1 MKRLVMQITGVVILA
16 SALVAAQQPAPAPK
30 DPGLVLRVTTRMVL
44 VDAVVLDKQ
53 GHPVK
58 GLKPDDFTVTENG
71 APQHIASFSEH
82 GSEHAN
88 AAPPPVLPPHVTTNR
103 PSVTQA
109 NAENGTVAVLLLD
122 GLNTPPQD
130 QIYVKQQMLKFLARQ
145 YDPNTRLAVLALTN
159 KLTVLQNFTQ
169 DPLLLRAVLD
179 RYLAQTPAVARNS
192 DQTGMA
198 PASLP
203 QPTINLPA
211 QAIGAPGGAGTPPPD
226 PGLPATLA
234 AGGANASIQE
244 DIAYMTD
251 RFERESENFA
261 LDTRISVTLGALE
274 QIARF
279 MSGQSGRKVLLW
291 FSTGFPFSVVGDSPS
306 AMEAERD
313 YGDQIRRTINLLN
326 DAHIATYTIDAGGLA
341 PSSTLGDPSI
351 SGRDPGKVVL
361 GIDTNRTLSS
371 ESFQRFSTHD
381 ALETIARDTGGR
393 YFNGND
399 LDQAIQSALKESS
412 SYYMLGYYPSNK
424 KWDGKFRNVKLQVD
438 QPGTTLRYRRGYFA
452 VNPADWKKDN
462 SEQTLTAALTGNSL
476 PSTEVTFLA
485 RALPPLPDSDTV
497 VEFAID
503 PSTLLF
509 QAESENLQT
518 EPGNRR
524 TGPGNR
530 RTESGNLPAESGSFH
545 HCSLQLEVQVFTP
558 DGKRVKAEVQTAE
571 ASLPDTIYEKARK
584 QEIPMKVPIRLA
596 PGKYI
601 LRLGVRDN
609 LTGLFGTADLL
620 LEVPAKLES
629 KR

>member
-1 MKRLVMQITGVVILA
+1 MKRFVVQITVLVVLA
-16 SALVAAQQPAPAPK
+16 GALVAQQPTAPAEES
-30 DPGLVLRVTTRMVL
+30 GLVVRVTTRMVL
-44 VDAVVLDKQ
+44 VDAVVLDKE

-58 GLKPDDFTVTENG
+58 GLKSGDFTVVEDG
-71 APQHIASFSEH
+71 IRQSVASFSEH
-82 GSEHAN
+82 NSERAN
-88 AAPPPVLPPHVTTNR
+88 AAPPPALPPHVTTNR
-103 PSVTQA
+103 PAVTQA
-109 NAENGTVAVLLLD
+109 NAENGNVAVLLLD

-145 YDPNTRLAVLALTN
+145 YDPNTKLAVFALTN

-179 RYLAQTPAVARNS
+179 RYMGQTPAVARS
-192 DQTGMA
+192 GGQMETPSASVPA
-198 PASLP
+198 P
-203 QPTINLPA
+203 TVNLPP
-211 QAIGAPGGAGTPPPD
+211 QATGGPTGSGPD

-234 AGGANASIQE
+234 AGGSNASIFE

-261 LDTRISVTLGALE
+261 RDTRISVTLAALE

-279 MSGQSGRKVLLW
+279 MSGQNGRKVLLW

-326 DAHIATYTIDAGGLA
+326 DAHVATYTIDAGGLV
-341 PSSTLGDPSI
+341 PSSLGDPSI

-361 GIDTNRTLSS
+361 GIDTNRTLAT

-381 ALETIARDTGGR
+381 AMETIARDTGGR

-412 SYYMLGYYPSNK
+412 SYYMLGYYPSKK
-424 KWDGKFRNVKLQVD
+424 KWDGKFRNIKLQVD
-438 QPGTTLRYRRGYFA
+438 RPGTQLRYRRGYFA
-452 VNPADWKKDN
+452 VSPSDWKKDN
-462 SEQTLTAALTGNSL
+462 GDQTLTKALTGNSL
-476 PSTEVTFLA
+476 PSTEVTFIA
-485 RALPPLPDSDTV
+485 RALPPQPDSDTM

-509 QAESENLQT
+509 QAESGSRQT
-518 EPGNRR
+518 ESGNRR

-530 RTESGNLPAESGSFH
+530 RTESGNLQAESGNFH
-545 HCSLQLEVQVFTP
+545 HCSLQLEVQAFTP
-558 DGKRVKAEVQTAE
+558 DGKRVKTEVQTAE
-571 ASLPDTIYEKARK
+571 ASLPEPTYEKVRK
-584 QEIPMKVPIRLA
+584 QELPMNVPIRLA

-609 LTGLFGTADLL
+609 LTGLFGTADLA
-620 LEVPAKLES
+620 LEVPGKRES

>member
-1 MKRLVMQITGVVILA
+1 MKRFVVQITVLVVLA
-16 SALVAAQQPAPAPK
+16 GALVAQQPSPPPEE
-30 DPGLVLRVTTRMVL
+30 PGLVLHVTTRMVL
-44 VDAVVLDKQ
+44 VDAVVLDKE

-71 APQHIASFSEH
+71 VRQHIASFSERD
-82 GSEHAN
+82 SERAT

-103 PSVTQA
+103 PAVTQP
-109 NAENGTVAVLLLD
+109 NAESGTVAVLLLD

-145 YDPNTRLAVLALTN
+145 YDPNTKLAVMALTN

-179 RYLAQTPAVARNS
+179 RYLGQTPALARRGG
-192 DQTGMA
+192 QTETA
-198 PASLP
+198 PASVP
-203 QPTINLPA
+203 PPTVNLPP
-211 QAIGAPGGAGTPPPD
+211 QATGGPTGSGPD

-234 AGGANASIQE
+234 AGGANASIFE

-261 LDTRISVTLGALE
+261 LDTRVSVTLAALE
-274 QIARF
+274 EIARF

-306 AMEAERD
+306 AMESERD

-326 DAHIATYTIDAGGLA
+326 DAHIATYTIDAGGLV
-341 PSSTLGDPSI
+341 PSSLGDPSL

-361 GIDTNRTLSS
+361 GIDTNRALAA
-371 ESFQRFSTHD
+371 ESFRRFSTHD
-381 ALETIARDTGGR
+381 AMETIARDTGGR

-399 LDQAIQSALKESS
+399 LDQAIQSALRESS

-438 QPGTTLRYRRGYFA
+438 QPGTQLRYRRGYFA
-452 VNPADWKKDN
+452 VNPSDWKKGN
-462 SEQTLTAALTGNSL
+462 GEQTLAAALTGNSL
-476 PSTEVTFLA
+476 PSTEVTFMA
-485 RALPPLPDSDTV
+485 RALPPQPDSDTV

-509 QAESENLQT
+509 RTESGNLQT
-518 EPGNRR
+518 ES
-524 TGPGNR
+524 GNR
-530 RTESGNLPAESGSFH
+530 RTESGNLQAESGSFH
-545 HCSLQLEVQVFTP
+545 HCSLQFEVQAFTP
-558 DGKRVKAEVQTAE
+558 EGKLVKAEVQTAE
-571 ASLPDTIYEKARK
+571 ASLPEPTYERVRK
-584 QEIPMKVPIRLA
+584 QELPMNVPIRLA

-609 LTGLFGTADLL
+609 LTGLFGTADLA
-620 LEVPAKLES
+620 LEVPGKRES

>member
-1 MKRLVMQITGVVILA
+1 MKRFVVQITVLMVLA
-16 SALVAAQQPAPAPK
+16 GALVAQQPTPPAEES
-30 DPGLVLRVTTRMVL
+30 GLVVRVTTRMVL
-44 VDAVVLDKQ
+44 VDAVVLDKE

-58 GLKPDDFTVTENG
+58 GLKSGDFTVVEDG
-71 APQHIASFSEH
+71 IRQSVASFSEH
-82 GSEHAN
+82 NSERAN
-88 AAPPPVLPPHVTTNR
+88 AAPPPALPPHVTTNR
-103 PSVTQA
+103 PAVTQA
-109 NAENGTVAVLLLD
+109 NAENGNVAVLLLD

-145 YDPNTRLAVLALTN
+145 YDPNTKLAVFALTN

-179 RYLAQTPAVARNS
+179 RYMGQTPAVARS
-192 DQTGMA
+192 GGQMETPSASVPA
-198 PASLP
+198 P
-203 QPTINLPA
+203 TVNLPP
-211 QAIGAPGGAGTPPPD
+211 QATGGPTGSGPD

-234 AGGANASIQE
+234 AGGSNASIFE

-261 LDTRISVTLGALE
+261 RDTRISVTLAALE

-279 MSGQSGRKVLLW
+279 MSGQNGRKVLLW

-326 DAHIATYTIDAGGLA
+326 DAHVATYTIDAGGLV
-341 PSSTLGDPSI
+341 PSSLGDPSI
-351 SGRDPGKVVL
+351 SGRDPGTVVL
-361 GIDTNRTLSS
+361 GIDTNRTLAT

-381 ALETIARDTGGR
+381 AMETIARDTGGR

-412 SYYMLGYYPSNK
+412 SYYMLGYYPSKK
-424 KWDGKFRNVKLQVD
+424 KWDGKFRNIKLQVD
-438 QPGTTLRYRRGYFA
+438 RPGTQLRYRRGYFA
-452 VNPADWKKDN
+452 VSPSDWKKDN
-462 SEQTLTAALTGNSL
+462 GDQTLTKALTGNSL
-476 PSTEVTFLA
+476 PSTEVTFMA
-485 RALPPLPDSDTV
+485 RALPPQPDSDTM

-509 QAESENLQT
+509 QAESGSLQT
-518 EPGNRR
+518 ESGTRR

-530 RTESGNLPAESGSFH
+530 RTESGNLQAESGNFH
-545 HCSLQLEVQVFTP
+545 HCSLQLEVQAFTP
-558 DGKRVKAEVQTAE
+558 DGKRVKTEVQTAE
-571 ASLPDTIYEKARK
+571 ASLPEPTYEKVRK
-584 QEIPMKVPIRLA
+584 QELPMNVPIRLA

-609 LTGLFGTADLL
+609 LTGLFGTADLA
-620 LEVPAKLES
+620 LEVPGKRES

>member
-1 MKRLVMQITGVVILA
+1 MKRLVVHMGMLLFA
-16 SALVAAQQPAPAPK
+16 GGLLAAQQPSPPK

-44 VDAVVLDKQ
+44 VDAIVLDKE

-58 GLKPDDFTVTENG
+58 GLKSEDFTMVEDG
-71 APQHIASFSEH
+71 IRQSVASFSEH
-82 GSEHAN
+82 NSEPTN
-88 AAPPPVLPPHVTTNR
+88 AAPPPALPPHVTTNR
-103 PSVTQA
+103 PALTQA
-109 NAENGTVAVLLLD
+109 NAENGIVAVLLLD
-122 GLNTPPQD
+122 GLNTPPRD

-145 YDPNTRLAVLALTN
+145 YDPNTKLAVFALTN

-179 RYLAQTPAVARNS
+179 RYMGQTPAVARRGG
-192 DQTGMA
+192 QTEMA
-198 PASLP
+198 SASVP
-203 QPTINLPA
+203 QPVVNLPA
-211 QAIGAPGGAGTPPPD
+211 RATGGPTGSGTD

-234 AGGANASIQE
+234 AGGASASIFE

-261 LDTRISVTLGALE
+261 LDTRISVTLAALE

-279 MSGQSGRKVLLW
+279 MSGQNGRKVLLW

-306 AMEAERD
+306 AMESERD
-313 YGDQIRRTINLLN
+313 YGVQIRRTINLLN
-326 DAHIATYTIDAGGLA
+326 DAHVATYTIDAGGLV
-341 PSSTLGDPSI
+341 PSSLGDPSI

-361 GIDTNRTLSS
+361 GIDTNRTLAT

-381 ALETIARDTGGR
+381 AMETIARDTGGR

-412 SYYMLGYYPSNK
+412 SYYMLGYYPSKK
-424 KWDGKFRNVKLQVD
+424 KWDGRFRNIKLQVD
-438 QPGTTLRYRRGYFA
+438 RPGTQLRYRRGYFA
-452 VNPADWKKDN
+452 VNPSDWKKDN
-462 SEQTLTAALTGNSL
+462 GDQTLTKALTGNSL
-476 PSTEVTFLA
+476 PSTEVTFMA
-485 RALPPLPDSDTV
+485 RALPPQPDSDTM

-509 QAESENLQT
+509 QAESGNPQT
-518 EPGNRR
+518 ESGNRR

-530 RTESGNLPAESGSFH
+530 RTESGNLQAESGNFH
-545 HCSLQLEVQVFTP
+545 HCSLQLEVQAFTL
-558 DGKRVKAEVQTAE
+558 DGKRVKTEVQTAE
-571 ASLPDTIYEKARK
+571 ASLPEPTYEKVSK
-584 QEIPMKVPIRLA
+584 QQLPMSVPIRLA

-609 LTGLFGTADLL
+609 LTGLFGTADLVV
-620 LEVPAKLES
+620 EVPGKQES
-629 KR
+629 KP

>member
-1 MKRLVMQITGVVILA
+1 MKRFVAQITVLVVLA
-16 SALVAAQQPAPAPK
+16 GALVAAQQPSTPSK
-30 DPGLVLRVTTRMVL
+30 DSGMVLRVTTRMVL
-44 VDAVVLDKQ
+44 VDAVVLDKE

-71 APQHIASFSEH
+71 VRQHIASFSERL
-82 GSEHAN
+82 SERAN

-103 PSVTQA
+103 PAVTQP
-109 NAENGTVAVLLLD
+109 NAESGTVAVLLLD

-145 YDPNTRLAVLALTN
+145 YDPNTKLAVITLTN

-179 RYLAQTPAVARNS
+179 RYLGQTPAVARRGG
-192 DQTGMA
+192 QTET
-198 PASLP
+198 ASASVP
-203 QPTINLPA
+203 PPTVNLPP
-211 QAIGAPGGAGTPPPD
+211 QATGGPTGSGPD

-234 AGGANASIQE
+234 AGGANASIFE

-261 LDTRISVTLGALE
+261 LDTRVSVTLAALE
-274 QIARF
+274 EIARF

-306 AMEAERD
+306 AMESERD

-326 DAHIATYTIDAGGLA
+326 DAHIATYTIDAGGLV
-341 PSSTLGDPSI
+341 PSGLGDPSL

-361 GIDTNRTLSS
+361 GIDTNRASAA

-381 ALETIARDTGGR
+381 AMETIARDTGGR

-399 LDQAIQSALKESS
+399 LDQAIQSALRESS

-438 QPGTTLRYRRGYFA
+438 QPGTQLRYRRGYFA
-452 VNPADWKKDN
+452 VNPSDWKKGN
-462 SEQTLTAALTGNSL
+462 GEQTLAAALTGNSL
-476 PSTEVTFLA
+476 PSTEVTFMA
-485 RALPPLPDSDTV
+485 RALPPQPDSDTV

-509 QAESENLQT
+509 RTESGNLQT
-518 EPGNRR
+518 ESGNRR
-524 TGPGNR
+524 TESGNR
-530 RTESGNLPAESGSFH
+530 RTESGNLQAESGSFH
-545 HCSLQLEVQVFTP
+545 HCSLQFEVEAFTP
-558 DGKRVKAEVQTAE
+558 EGKLVKAQVQTAE
-571 ASLPDTIYEKARK
+571 ASLPEPTYERVRK
-584 QEIPMKVPIRLA
+584 QELPMNVPIRLA

-609 LTGLFGTADLL
+609 LTGLFGTADLA
-620 LEVPAKLES
+620 LEVPGKRES

>member
-1 MKRLVMQITGVVILA
+1 MTRFVVQITVLVGLA
-16 SALVAAQQPAPAPK
+16 SVLVAAQQPSPPTK
-30 DPGLVLRVTTRMVL
+30 DSGMVLHVTTRMVL
-44 VDAVVLDKQ
+44 VDAVVLDKE

-58 GLKPDDFTVTENG
+58 GLKPDDFVVTENG
-71 APQHIASFSEH
+71 VPQRIASFSEH
-82 GSEHAN
+82 GSERTS

-130 QIYVKQQMLKFLARQ
+130 QIYVKQEMLKFLARQ
-145 YDPNTRLAVLALTN
+145 YDPNTRLAVFTLTN

-179 RYLAQTPAVARNS
+179 RYLGQTPAVARS
-192 DQTGMA
+192 GGQMETA
-198 PASLP
+198 PASVP
-203 QPTINLPA
+203 PPTVNLPP
-211 QAIGAPGGAGTPPPD
+211 QATGGPTGSGPD

-234 AGGANASIQE
+234 AGGANATIFE

-261 LDTRISVTLGALE
+261 LDTRISVTLAALE
-274 QIARF
+274 EIARF

-306 AMEAERD
+306 AMESERD

-326 DAHIATYTIDAGGLA
+326 DAHIATYTIDAGGLV
-341 PSSTLGDPSI
+341 PSSLGDPSL

-361 GIDTNRTLSS
+361 GIDTNRALAA

-381 ALETIARDTGGR
+381 AMETIARDTGGR

-399 LDQAIQSALKESS
+399 LDKAIQSALRESS

-438 QPGTTLRYRRGYFA
+438 QPGTQLRYRRGYFA
-452 VNPADWKKDN
+452 VNPSDWKKGN
-462 SEQTLTAALTGNSL
+462 GEQTLTAALTGNSL
-476 PSTEVTFLA
+476 PSTEVTFMA
-485 RALPPLPDSDTV
+485 RALPPQPDSDTV

-509 QAESENLQT
+509 QTESGNLQT
-518 EPGNRR
+518 ES
-524 TGPGNR
+524 GNR
-530 RTESGNLPAESGSFH
+530 RTESGNRRTESENLQAESGNFH
-545 HCSLQLEVQVFTP
+545 HCSLQLEVQAFTP
-558 DGKRVKAEVQTAE
+558 DGKRVKAEVQGAE
-571 ASLPDTIYEKARK
+571 ASLPEPTYEKVRK
-584 QEIPMKVPIRLA
+584 RELPMSVPIRLA

-620 LEVPAKLES
+620 VEVPAKSES

>member
-1 MKRLVMQITGVVILA
+1 MKRFVVHVGMFFA
-16 SALVAAQQPAPAPK
+16 SGLVAAQQPPPPPK
-30 DPGLVLRVTTRMVL
+30 EPGLVLRVTTRMVL
-44 VDAVVLDKQ
+44 VDAVVLDKE

-58 GLKPDDFTVTENG
+58 GLTSDDFTLTEG
-71 APQHIASFSEH
+71 GVRQRIAAFSERNS
-82 GSEHAN
+82 GRVN

-103 PSVTQA
+103 PAVTQA
-109 NAENGTVAVLLLD
+109 NAENGTIAVLLLD
-122 GLNTPPQD
+122 GLNTPAQD
-130 QIYVKQQMLKFLARQ
+130 QIYVKRQMLKFLAQQ
-145 YDPNTRLAVLALTN
+145 YDPNTKLAVLALTN

-179 RYLAQTPAVARNS
+179 RYLAETPAMARRGGQM
-192 DQTGMA
+192 DTA
-198 PASLP
+198 PASVP
-203 QPTINLPA
+203 QPTINLPP
-211 QAIGAPGGAGTPPPD
+211 QAIGGPTGMGAPPPD

-234 AGGANASIQE
+234 AGGSNATIFE

-251 RFERESENFA
+251 RFEREAENFS
-261 LDTRISVTLGALE
+261 LDTRVSQTLVALE
-274 QIARF
+274 EIARF

-306 AMEAERD
+306 AMEAERN

-326 DAHIATYTIDAGGLA
+326 DAHVATYTIDAGGLV
-341 PSSTLGDPSI
+341 PSSLGDPSL

-361 GIDTNRTLSS
+361 GIDTNRALSG
-371 ESFQRFSTHD
+371 ESFRRFSTHD

-399 LDQAIQSALKESS
+399 LDQAIQSALSESS

-438 QPGTTLRYRRGYFA
+438 RPGAQLRYRRGYFA
-452 VNPADWKKDN
+452 INPSNWKTN
-462 SEQTLTAALTGNSL
+462 NGEQTLTAALTTNSL
-476 PSTEVTFLA
+476 PSTEVTFMA
-485 RALPPLPDSDTV
+485 RALPPHPDSDTV

-503 PSTLLF
+503 PATVSF
-509 QAESENLQT
+509 Q
-518 EPGNRR
+518 
-524 TGPGNR
+524 
-530 RTESGNLPAESGSFH
+530 TESGNLH
-545 HCSLQLEVQVFTP
+545 HCMLQLEVQAFSP

-571 ASLPDTIYEKARK
+571 ASLPEPTFERVLK
-584 QEIPMKVPIRLA
+584 QELPMNVPIRLA

-620 LEVPAKLES
+620 VEVPAKPDS

>member
-1 MKRLVMQITGVVILA
+1 MKRFVVQITVLVVLA
-16 SALVAAQQPAPAPK
+16 GALVAQQPTAPAEES
-30 DPGLVLRVTTRMVL
+30 GLVVRVTTRMVL
-44 VDAVVLDKQ
+44 VDAVVLDKE

-58 GLKPDDFTVTENG
+58 GLKSGDFTVVEDG
-71 APQHIASFSEH
+71 IRQSVASFSEH
-82 GSEHAN
+82 NSERAN
-88 AAPPPVLPPHVTTNR
+88 AAPPPALPPHVTTNR
-103 PSVTQA
+103 PAVTQA
-109 NAENGTVAVLLLD
+109 NAENGNVAVLLLD

-145 YDPNTRLAVLALTN
+145 YDPNTKLAVFALTN

-179 RYLAQTPAVARNS
+179 RYMGQTPAVARS
-192 DQTGMA
+192 GGQMETPSASVPA
-198 PASLP
+198 P
-203 QPTINLPA
+203 TVNLPP
-211 QAIGAPGGAGTPPPD
+211 QATGGPTGSGPD

-234 AGGANASIQE
+234 AGGSNASIFE

-261 LDTRISVTLGALE
+261 RDTRISVTLAALE

-279 MSGQSGRKVLLW
+279 MSGQNGRKVLLW

-326 DAHIATYTIDAGGLA
+326 DAHVATYTIDAGGLV
-341 PSSTLGDPSI
+341 PSSLGDPSI

-361 GIDTNRTLSS
+361 GIDTNRTLAT

-381 ALETIARDTGGR
+381 AMETIARDTGGR

-412 SYYMLGYYPSNK
+412 SYYMLGYYPSKK
-424 KWDGKFRNVKLQVD
+424 KWDGKFRNIKLQVD
-438 QPGTTLRYRRGYFA
+438 RPGTQLRYRRGYFA
-452 VNPADWKKDN
+452 VSPSDWKKDN
-462 SEQTLTAALTGNSL
+462 GDQTLTKALTGNSL
-476 PSTEVTFLA
+476 PSTEVTFMA
-485 RALPPLPDSDTV
+485 RALPPQPDSDTM

-509 QAESENLQT
+509 QAESGSLQT
-518 EPGNRR
+518 ESGNRR

-530 RTESGNLPAESGSFH
+530 RTESGNLQAESGNFH
-545 HCSLQLEVQVFTP
+545 HCSLQLEVQAFTP
-558 DGKRVKAEVQTAE
+558 DGKRVKTEVQTAE
-571 ASLPDTIYEKARK
+571 ASLPQPTYEKVRK
-584 QEIPMKVPIRLA
+584 QELPMNVPIRLA

-609 LTGLFGTADLL
+609 LTGLFGTADLV
-620 LEVPAKLES
+620 LEVPGKRES